1 MFCERSAALLRVGF
15 KWVDSRFIFFFFF
28 YLFGF
33 VRPYTDTSKD
43 AVVWRHALSVVILRN
58 FKYSITKF

>member
-1 MFCERSAALLRVGF
+1 MTVTWPKSNLFHLECFVSDLQPCSVWDLSGWIADL
-15 KWVDSRFIFFFFF
+15 SSSSFF

-43 AVVWRHALSVVILRN
+43 AVV
-58 FKYSITKF
+58 